1 MNRARRLAH
10 RRSRIRG
17 CGCAV
22 TERRPL
28 SGVRPPKVRRQQYS
42 PEPGTALRAA
52 CCQRPRGRSPQA
64 ALTRSPPL
72 LAARRG
78 TSRGTAHQRNRARH
92 AQRDEPRDLFGHLFL
107 LVARERDRCAV
118 VLERRPRSP
127 DRRNH
132 WTGTAVEQVLHDHHR
147 VIALLDGLPVEAPRE
162 LADRL
167 MVLVIG
173 KTKLSDQKLRDLIK
187 HSNKHR
193 LLDEDFEFPDIRS
206 GPRVSHRRVRRLGG
220 QERRRVLHAARRRS
234 PDGRA
239 DQAARGDAC
248 LRPCVGSGGMLIHGR
263 H

>member
-1 MNRARRLAH
+1 MLSTPARSITASSADALATSSRCSARNQPRNCSPTKSCSSRATRRAARSVRSPVSFGRARARPV
-10 RRSRIRG
+10 RG
-17 CGCAV
+17 
-22 TERRPL
+22 
-28 SGVRPPKVRRQQYS
+28 
-42 PEPGTALRAA
+42 
-52 CCQRPRGRSPQA
+52 RPR
-64 ALTRSPPL
+64 
-72 LAARRG
+72 
-78 TSRGTAHQRNRARH
+78 TSSA
-92 AQRDEPRDLFGHLFL
+92 E
-107 LVARERDRCAV
+107 
-118 VLERRPRSP
+118 P

-167 MVLVIG
+167 MVVVIG

-206 GPRVSHRRVRRLGG
+206 GPRVSDRRVRRLGG